1 MITAAQVPEVVQRK
15 LEAFESIQAEFEK
28 CFQFE
33 QDVHGQKR
41 FSSFPVGQVVTYLHA
56 LWVCERKDRL
66 LSIYKNIRRYEG
78 QRCLELLR
86 GWQEGQSADVVAFLT
101 RKLDMFPF
109 ATITTQIEVAHN
121 QHGNEALEQR
131 LENGRRIA
139 LNRGMN
145 LLRALEAIFSLS
157 QNDLLSEV
165 RPACEQSGHT
175 PVQIEAQLTE
185 MEAPLY
191 AYRPHQL
198 LAQRNMVVMNKLEM
212 DVLASGDDQF
222 GERFWRV
229 NPSTEPSA
237 PFANHLIDGYFPLL
251 APLHNNVQQVRFID
265 RAEPERDTSL

>member
-109 ATITTQIEVAHN
+109 ATITTQI
-121 QHGNEALEQR
+121 L
-131 LENGRRIA
+131 
-139 LNRGMN
+139 
-145 LLRALEAIFSLS
+145 SLI
-157 QNDLLSEV
+157 
-165 RPACEQSGHT
+165 H
-175 PVQIEAQLTE
+175 I
-185 MEAPLY
+185 
-191 AYRPHQL
+191 
-198 LAQRNMVVMNKLEM
+198 
-212 DVLASGDDQF
+212 
-222 GERFWRV
+222 
-229 NPSTEPSA
+229 
-237 PFANHLIDGYFPLL
+237 
-251 APLHNNVQQVRFID
+251 
-265 RAEPERDTSL
+265 